1 MTDRIRKLFILRK
14 QSDTVKLMFLFAVAG
29 IGFLCQIV
37 RHVWG
42 IYDYVNAPAEYVLTA
57 DRAVTKA
64 HVDELRQMHG
74 VTGVSPQAEISVI
87 AMYRGTETPLSC
99 TALSQDY
106 MEDMFDTEL
115 SAATK
120 RFYMNE
126 AAFSEW
132 KALLSDSDINVPEPG
147 RAEQAHGST
156 EIGIRYCLP
165 ETSPKSAKLIVT
177 QTGEEEGIICT
188 ADSDGSLLREA
199 CSLRVRFGTHD
210 LDGIRLDR
218 LGNMGY
224 EIENKQVVLA
234 EEYEVKERLLH
245 IRYSLFCCAICL
257 VSALS
262 LRSRKA
268 RFVD

>member
-1 MTDRIRKLFILRK
+1 MTDKIRKLLILRK

-37 RHVWG
+37 RNVWG
-42 IYDYVNAPAEYVLTA
+42 IYDYVNSPAEYVLTA
-57 DRAVTKA
+57 DCPVTKA
-64 HVDELRQMHG
+64 HVDKLRQMHG
-74 VTGVSPQAEISVI
+74 VTRVSPQAEISVI
-87 AMYRGTETPLSC
+87 AVYQGTEMPLSC

-106 MEDMFDTEL
+106 MEDMFDTKL

-126 AAFSEW
+126 AAFSKW
-132 KALLSDSDINVPEPG
+132 KSMLSDGNINVPEPWQ
-147 RAEQAHGST
+147 AEQAHGSI
-156 EIGIRYCLP
+156 EFGIRYCLP
-165 ETSPKSAKLIVT
+165 ETSLKSAKLIVM
-177 QTGEEEGIICT
+177 QTGEEEGVICT

-199 CSLRVRFGTHD
+199 RSLRVRFGTHD
-210 LDGIRLDR
+210 LDGIWLDR

-224 EIENKQVVLA
+224 EIENKEIVLA

-245 IRYSLFCCAICL
+245 IRYSLFCCVICL
-257 VSALS
+257 VSAFS